1 MEQLNVTV
9 EPSEQQTH
17 VRPRGEIDIA
27 TAEHF
32 ESVLDA
38 SLQQSDATC
47 LEMDMSQVSFM
58 DCSGLRVLIH
68 VKERLRKEG
77 GTLVLTDLTPMIGR
91 LLMIAGFDDHMEEID
106 VAPARVRRPL

>member
-9 EPSEQQTH
+9 EPSDHQTRVH
-17 VRPRGEIDIA
+17 PRGEIDIA

-38 SLQQSDATC
+38 SLQQADVTR
-47 LEMDMSQVSFM
+47 LEMDMSEVSFM

-77 GTLVLTDLTPMIGR
+77 GTLVLTELTPMVGR
-91 LLMIAGFDDHMEEID
+91 LLMIAGFDEHMDEID
-106 VAPARVRRPL
+106 VLPDRPQRSL